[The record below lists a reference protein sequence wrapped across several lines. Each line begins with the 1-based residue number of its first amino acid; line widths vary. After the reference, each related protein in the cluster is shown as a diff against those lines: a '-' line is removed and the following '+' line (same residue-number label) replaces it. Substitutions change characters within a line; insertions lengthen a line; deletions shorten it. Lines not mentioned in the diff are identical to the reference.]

1 MPEKIA
7 LVGIGKIARDQHIP
21 SIHAD
26 KDWEL
31 AAVASRNAS
40 LEGVD
45 NFSSLDELLE
55 KRPDISTISLAIP
68 PQPRFDYAVKA
79 LKARRHVMLE
89 KPPGQSLAECFELE
103 KLAKE
108 MGVTLYASWHSRA
121 ADCVPDAKNWLAGK
135 ALKSLRITWKED
147 VRRWHP
153 GQDWIFEPGGMGVF
167 DPGINAL
174 SIMTEILP
182 NPVHVQQA
190 TLAFPENRDTP
201 IAAQLMFHHSGGAQV
216 SAEFDW
222 LQEGLQSWD
231 IEVETEQGTMKLAM
245 GGSTMFVNDELV
257 KEGADHEY
265 ANLYRRM
272 AELVQAGQS
281 DVDLSP
287 LVHVSD
293 AFALG
298 RRVTVAPF
306 EF

>member
-40 LEGVD
+40 LDGVD

-121 ADCVPDAKNWLAGK
+121 ADCVPDAKDWLAGK
-135 ALKSLRITWKED
+135 TLKSLRITWKED

-182 NPVHVQQA
+182 DPVHVQQA

-216 SAEFDW
+216 TAEFDW

-231 IEVETEQGTMKLAM
+231 IEVETAQGTMKLAM
-245 GGSTMFVNDELV
+245 GGSKMFINDELV

-272 AELVQAGQS
+272 AELVQAEES
-281 DVDLSP
+281 DVDLLP